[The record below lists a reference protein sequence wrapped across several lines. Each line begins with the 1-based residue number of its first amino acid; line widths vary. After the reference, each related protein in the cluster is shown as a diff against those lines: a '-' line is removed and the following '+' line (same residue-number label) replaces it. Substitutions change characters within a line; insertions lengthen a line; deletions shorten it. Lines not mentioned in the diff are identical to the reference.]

1 MFRRYLIGNHREKWK
16 WTSNFRVQS
25 KWSIRFLFTDS
36 ILKGL
41 KELTEF
47 GYVTQVPVQLLTIP
61 RNPRNIVDLN
71 MLSDEEEG
79 DDDVLLFYVCFQSWS
94 GFDHI
99 YSFFIVYDKEKP
111 YILKGNGFRLTGS
124 MWRWLSL
131 LWGHIHILFCKYPYI
146 QGFHPIMNYR
156 IKDLWTWFNKGL

>member
-1 MFRRYLIGNHREKWK
+1 MEIIGRSENGHRI
-16 WTSNFRVQS
+16 SGS
-25 KWSIRFLFTDS
+25 KVSDRFVFFTDS

-79 DDDVLLFYVCFQSWS
+79 DDDVLLFFVCFQ
-94 GFDHI
+94 
-99 YSFFIVYDKEKP
+99 
-111 YILKGNGFRLTGS
+111 
-124 MWRWLSL
+124 
-131 LWGHIHILFCKYPYI
+131 C
-146 QGFHPIMNYR
+146 
-156 IKDLWTWFNKGL
+156 

>member
-1 MFRRYLIGNHREKWK
+1 MDIEFQGPKYVTDSL
-16 WTSNFRVQS
+16 
-25 KWSIRFLFTDS
+25 LFTNS

-79 DDDVLLFYVCFQSWS
+79 DDDVLLFFVCFK
-94 GFDHI
+94 FKNDC
-99 YSFFIVYDKEKP
+99 FE
-111 YILKGNGFRLTGS
+111 
-124 MWRWLSL
+124 
-131 LWGHIHILFCKYPYI
+131 
-146 QGFHPIMNYR
+146 
-156 IKDLWTWFNKGL
+156 